1 MSKKVLVVSNNSFS
15 EYYNNGKTLESI
27 FRGLEINDRA
37 QIYFTQTGSP
47 DLEFCKNY
55 YCIRDKDI
63 FNVFLKNKSK
73 TEVLIKKKVESNP
86 NSLKKILIAQKSL
99 LRLFR
104 DLIWATNFWKTDTL
118 KNWCI
123 NQSPDYIFFVG
134 GPGKFSYNV
143 SLYIS
148 NLLAIPLVTF
158 FTDDYL
164 IYPLKKNIFD
174 YIQYWRISHFYKKIV
189 KNSSLCFTIGE
200 MMSKEYSDYF
210 NKDFYSIMNSIEI
223 GDYCENKNNSTQ
235 LIVSYFGSIHTDR
248 WKMIIRLAEFFN
260 MNKFNNIKI
269 KVYVASVPEEKILN
283 DFESSGVIYM
293 GALFGEDL
301 KNAMLNSDILL
312 HVECNNIYSKS
323 ITKLSVSTKMPEYL
337 ALGKPILGFG
347 PKDVASMK
355 VLSDNGIGVV
365 ISPDQE
371 NYQNIQDINKLLSD
385 QQYRVRLGKLG
396 YDYALEK
403 FNNKKVTHDFYN
415 KIDNLLN
422 R

>member
-1 MSKKVLVVSNNSFS
+1 
-15 EYYNNGKTLESI
+15 
-27 FRGLEINDRA
+27 
-37 QIYFTQTGSP
+37 
-47 DLEFCKNY
+47 
-55 YCIRDKDI
+55 
-63 FNVFLKNKSK
+63 
-73 TEVLIKKKVESNP
+73 
-86 NSLKKILIAQKSL
+86 
-99 LRLFR
+99 
-104 DLIWATNFWKTDTL
+104 
-118 KNWCI
+118 
-123 NQSPDYIFFVG
+123 
-134 GPGKFSYNV
+134 
-143 SLYIS
+143 
-148 NLLAIPLVTF
+148 
-158 FTDDYL
+158 
-164 IYPLKKNIFD
+164 
-174 YIQYWRISHFYKKIV
+174 
-189 KNSSLCFTIGE
+189 
-200 MMSKEYSDYF
+200 
-210 NKDFYSIMNSIEI
+210 
-223 GDYCENKNNSTQ
+223 
-235 LIVSYFGSIHTDR
+235 
-248 WKMIIRLAEFFN
+248 
-260 MNKFNNIKI
+260 
-269 KVYVASVPEEKILN
+269 
-283 DFESSGVIYM
+283 M